1 MVSGGFLW
9 VSETFVARLHGLLLI
24 SYGRWVSYRFP
35 AVSSGVPTRL
45 IVLRVWVSHLFAT
58 GFLAVSYGPM
68 GFLEVSDGF
77 RRFPRVSHRF
87 AAGFLAVSCG
97 GLSHLLLC
105 RTFSSVQSEA

>member
-45 IVLRVWVSHLFAT
+45 IVLRVSMGFSPVCNRFPCGFLWPYGFPRGFRWVPAVST
-58 GFLAVSYGPM
+58 GFS
-68 GFLEVSDGF
+68 
-77 RRFPRVSHRF
+77 
-87 AAGFLAVSCG
+87 
-97 GLSHLLLC
+97 
-105 RTFSSVQSEA
+105 